1 VHNSS
6 IQLKSMDSKPWTLY
20 LLYHAVSN
28 RTYLGVT
35 TNVERRLRQ
44 HRGEIVGGARYTA
57 RIQKAHPTC
66 VWQLVATLSP
76 FPNQSE
82 VTRWERLLKLKTRGL
97 KQRYDAMIAIA
108 DSRHPKEFTPA
119 MVKKY
124 EIPQVSLKT

>member
-1 VHNSS
+1 
-6 IQLKSMDSKPWTLY
+6 MPWTLY
-20 LLYHAVSN
+20 LLYHAEAN

-44 HRGEIVGGARYTA
+44 HRGEIVGGARYTT
-57 RIQKAHPTC
+57 RIQAAHPTS

-97 KQRYDAMIAIA
+97 KQRLDAMKSIAEGK
-108 DSRHPKEFTPA
+108 HPNEFTQK
-119 MVKKY
+119 MRDKY
-124 EIPQVSLKT
+124 QVPNVDLVRGVYRC

>member
-1 VHNSS
+1 
-6 IQLKSMDSKPWTLY
+6 MDKPWTLY
-20 LLYHAVSN
+20 LLYHAEAN

-57 RIQKAHPTC
+57 RIQATHPTS

-97 KQRYDAMIAIA
+97 KQRLEAMRAIA
-108 DSRHPKEFTPA
+108 EGRHPNEFTQKMKVTYLVPTY
-119 MVKKY
+119 V
-124 EIPQVSLKT
+124 VLKVL

>member
-1 VHNSS
+1 
-6 IQLKSMDSKPWTLY
+6 MPWTLY
-20 LLYHAVSN
+20 LLYHAASN

-57 RIQKAHPTC
+57 RIQKANPEGE
-66 VWQLVATLSP
+66 WQLVATLSP

-97 KQRYDAMIAIA
+97 KQRYEAMMAIA
-108 DSRHPKEFTPA
+108 EGRHPKEFTPA

-124 EIPQVSLKT
+124 ALPQVSLQSK